1 MKIFMMISL
10 TLLVLSQISA
20 YARGNCSGISAKLD
34 NSKLYAEV
42 VSRGHMD
49 LELVLVKKAF
59 YSAKLK
65 VTGGYGYNADNLPTC
80 EMNELD
86 SLKWLSRNIA
96 TYSTFDYDYHT
107 AAYAI
112 CSYDFRGQL
121 IDSYT
126 VCNYEVGD

>member
-10 TLLVLSQISA
+10 ALLILSQISA
-20 YARGNCSGISAKLD
+20 YARGNCSGLSTKVD
-34 NSKLYAEV
+34 NSKIYAEV
-42 VSRGHMD
+42 ISRGHMD

-65 VTGGYGYNADNLPTC
+65 VTGGYGYHANNLPTC
-80 EMNELD
+80 ELNEVD
-86 SLKWLSRNIA
+86 SLNWVNRNIA

-112 CSYDFRGQL
+112 CSYDFRGEL
-121 IDSYT
+121 VDSYII
-126 VCNYEVGD
+126 CNYEIGD